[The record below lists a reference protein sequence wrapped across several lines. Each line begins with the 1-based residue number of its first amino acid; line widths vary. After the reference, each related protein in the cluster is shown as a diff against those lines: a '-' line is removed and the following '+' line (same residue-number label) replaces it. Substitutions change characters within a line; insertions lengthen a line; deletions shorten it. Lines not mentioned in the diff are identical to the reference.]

1 MNVYI
6 TIGGQGSRM
15 KQISPVDKHLL
26 YYKNK
31 RIIEHLIEIFP
42 TAKIIGNKKTANRKE
57 TLEQVRHEQNCLIV
71 DCDII
76 PVGISTKDLS
86 EDSIFVFE
94 TAKSKYGSVVLDGN
108 KLVRADEKE
117 NISNIKCSGAYYV
130 KSVDVLLNAMTDVNS
145 IASGMIGATAIKENT
160 FIRLGDVED
169 YFEAL

>member
-31 RIIEHLIEIFP
+31 RIIEHLTDIFP
-42 TAKIIGNKKTANRKE
+42 SATIIGHKKTANRKE
-57 TLEQVRHEQNCLIV
+57 TLEQIRHQTNCLIV

-76 PVGISTKDLS
+76 PVGISLKEPAD
-86 EDSIFVFE
+86 DMIFVFE
-94 TAKSKYGSVVLDGN
+94 SAKNKYGSVIVANN
-108 KLVRADEKE
+108 KLQQVSEKE

-130 KSVDVLLNAMTDVNS
+130 KSMASLLDAMTDVNS
-145 IASGMIGATAIKENT
+145 IASGMIGATTKKEST

-169 YFEAL
+169 YYEAL